1 MNCLYCDL
9 GLQKCRS
16 SFVDICLFIKY
27 KSKVCLFVYL
37 AELQIYVYIYLY
49 VYAYEVYICLY
60 IYIRLC
66 IWPVVFL
73 QSLEDVS
80 EENFERYKLEKALV
94 HLLVSYLV
102 FSADLLEEKT
112 VSIED
117 TGKCQRKVP
126 PYSVISC
133 V

>member
-60 IYIRLC
+60 IYTSMHMASC
-66 IWPVVFL
+66 VFVVF
-73 QSLEDVS
+73 
-80 EENFERYKLEKALV
+80 RRCK
-94 HLLVSYLV
+94 
-102 FSADLLEEKT
+102 
-112 VSIED
+112 
-117 TGKCQRKVP
+117 
-126 PYSVISC
+126 
-133 V
+133 